1 MNGTLLLRTWRFAW
15 LRIVIVAAV
24 TFAWG
29 WLILFFYSRFSDA
42 IRQLVSSN
50 PLFEQFANFG
60 TGNLFTVPG
69 AITLG
74 TQHPF
79 VIALIG
85 IFAVGA
91 AALSIAGERQAGTL
105 EVILARPIARRTYLV
120 TQAVSVLVVAGIL
133 VALLLGGMLLGVA
146 TQGLGD
152 LVDPAQIP
160 LVWVNGF
167 LLWAAFAAF
176 SLAASASFDR
186 SGPAIGL
193 SLAYLLANYFL
204 IILGS
209 FWSEAEWTQSYSLF
223 DHFQPS
229 EILAGH
235 ADPFDFA
242 LLAVLALVP
251 LTYALWIFPR
261 RDLAA
266 PA

>member
-15 LRIVIVAAV
+15 LRVLLVAIVI
-24 TFAWG
+24 FGWG
-29 WLILFFYSRFSDA
+29 WLMLFFYSRFSDA

-60 TGNLFTVPG
+60 SGNLFTVPG

-79 VIALIG
+79 VIALVG
-85 IFAVGA
+85 IFTVGM
-91 AALSIAGERQAGTL
+91 AALAIAGERQAGTL
-105 EVILARPIARRTYLV
+105 EVVLARPIARGTYLR
-120 TQAVSVLVVAGIL
+120 THAVAVLVIAGLL
-133 VALLLGGMLLGVA
+133 VALLLAGMSVGAWTQDLL
-146 TQGLGD
+146 D
-152 LVDPAQIP
+152 LVDLGQMP
-160 LVWVNGF
+160 LVWANGF
-167 LLWAAFAAF
+167 LLWAALAAF

-193 SLAYLLANYFL
+193 ALAYLLANYFL
-204 IILGS
+204 VILGS
-209 FWSEAEWTQSYSLF
+209 FWTDAAWTQSYSLF

-242 LLAVLALVP
+242 LLALAVIVP
-251 LTYALWIFPR
+251 FAYAAWVFPR

>member
-1 MNGTLLLRTWRFAW
+1 MSTRLLWHTWRFAW
-15 LRIVIVAAV
+15 LRILIVAVVIA
-24 TFAWG
+24 AWG

-42 IRQLVSSN
+42 IRELVNAN
-50 PLFEQFANFG
+50 PLFQQFANFG

-85 IFAVGA
+85 IFTVGTA
-91 AALSIAGERQAGTL
+91 SLSIAGERQAGTL
-105 EVILARPIARRTYLV
+105 EVVLARPVSRRTYLL
-120 TQAVSVLVVAGIL
+120 TQAVSVLAIE
-133 VALLLGGMLLGVA
+133 ALLVGLLLAGMVLGVRS
-146 TQGLGD
+146 QGLGN
-152 LVDPAQIP
+152 LIDPAQMP
-160 LVWVNGF
+160 LVWLNGT
-167 LLWAAFAAF
+167 LLWAAFGAF

-209 FWSEAEWTQSYSLF
+209 FWTDAKWTQSYSLF
-223 DHFQPS
+223 DHFQPA
-229 EILAGH
+229 EILGGH

-242 LLAVLALVP
+242 LLALLTLVP
-251 LTYALWIFPR
+251 LAYALWIFPR

-266 PA
+266 PD